1 MSDDAAFYRNR
12 AIVERTNSEAAT
24 LQNVKDRCDRAAS
37 TWEQMA
43 VRAERTQV
51 MRAQR
56 EGAKTSAEPAR
67 DMADAEMAEE
77 SAGA

>member
-12 AIVERTNSEAAT
+12 ATVERSNSEAAT

-43 VRAERTQV
+43 VRAERTQI

-56 EGAKTSAEPAR
+56 EGAKTSAEPVS
-67 DMADAEMAEE
+67 EMAEE